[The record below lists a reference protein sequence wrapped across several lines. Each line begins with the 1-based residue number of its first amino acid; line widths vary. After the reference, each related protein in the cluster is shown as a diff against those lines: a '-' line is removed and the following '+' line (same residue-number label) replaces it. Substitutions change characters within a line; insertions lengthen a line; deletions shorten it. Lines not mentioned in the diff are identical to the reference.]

1 MVGGGGGN
9 ERLYLSSKYEKSSIK
24 LRIYLFCGKSQPFV
38 SIVLLKLFQFVFE
51 RFSIEN
57 LRDYLKT
64 ALTLSIFEL
73 EIC

>member
-51 RFSIEN
+51 RFSIE
-57 LRDYLKT
+57 
-64 ALTLSIFEL
+64 I
-73 EIC
+73 